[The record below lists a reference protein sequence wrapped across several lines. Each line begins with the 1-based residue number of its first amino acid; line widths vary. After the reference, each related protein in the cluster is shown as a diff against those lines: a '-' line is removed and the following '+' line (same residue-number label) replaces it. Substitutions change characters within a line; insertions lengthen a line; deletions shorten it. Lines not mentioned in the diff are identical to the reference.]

1 MFRIRTM
8 QRFVFSALKQQN
20 SVMRYITPVGQDN
33 QLTITFDPVVVA
45 GQNEVRKTVLL
56 LEDREEIVWLISALL
71 SDEYEVRSVRSVQLA
86 FDEMHKSAPTLFL
99 VDMLMYADAE
109 STFIKYVNKNRS
121 MLSKTAFIPML
132 TWKVSASMQR
142 ELILWADSYI
152 VLPYDIPFLKETI
165 HKVIYGKREARQIYM
180 EGLEGW
186 ADSIVCTTTEQADF
200 VRKFL
205 QVVEQNLDREDLGS
219 TFVAEQMLMSS
230 RQFYRKFKEISGM
243 SPSDLIKDYRMEKA
257 ARLLQNE
264 ELSIQDVISDVGIS
278 SRAYFYKEF
287 TRKFGVTPKVYREKL
302 LGNDTHKNQE

>member
-1 MFRIRTM
+1 MNNR
-8 QRFVFSALKQQN
+8 KQ
-20 SVMRYITPVGQDN
+20 
-33 QLTITFDPVVVA
+33 
-45 GQNEVRKTVLL
+45 
-56 LEDREEIVWLISALL
+56 
-71 SDEYEVRSVRSVQLA
+71 
-86 FDEMHKSAPTLFL
+86 HKSICFILILSMLFL
-99 VDMLMYADAE
+99 GMCFE
-109 STFIKYVNKNRS
+109 NI
-121 MLSKTAFIPML
+121 
-132 TWKVSASMQR
+132 
-142 ELILWADSYI
+142 EADS
-152 VLPYDIPFLKETI
+152 FLAYQLVSQADSTL
-165 HKVIYGKREARQIYM
+165 RSSQNTSLSRQIYM
-180 EGLEGW
+180 EDLEGW

-205 QVVEQNLDREDLGS
+205 QVMEQNLDREDLGS

>member
-1 MFRIRTM
+1 MCIR
-8 QRFVFSALKQQN
+8 
-20 SVMRYITPVGQDN
+20 
-33 QLTITFDPVVVA
+33 
-45 GQNEVRKTVLL
+45 
-56 LEDREEIVWLISALL
+56 
-71 SDEYEVRSVRSVQLA
+71 
-86 FDEMHKSAPTLFL
+86 
-99 VDMLMYADAE
+99 
-109 STFIKYVNKNRS
+109 
-121 MLSKTAFIPML
+121 
-132 TWKVSASMQR
+132 
-142 ELILWADSYI
+142 DS
-152 VLPYDIPFLKETI
+152 PYDIPFLKETI

-180 EGLEGW
+180 EDLEGW

>member
-1 MFRIRTM
+1 MQNRICSMLHKRCAM
-8 QRFVFSALKQQN
+8 NSRKQ
-20 SVMRYITPVGQDN
+20 
-33 QLTITFDPVVVA
+33 
-45 GQNEVRKTVLL
+45 
-56 LEDREEIVWLISALL
+56 
-71 SDEYEVRSVRSVQLA
+71 
-86 FDEMHKSAPTLFL
+86 HKSICFILILSMLFL
-99 VDMLMYADAE
+99 GMCFE
-109 STFIKYVNKNRS
+109 NI
-121 MLSKTAFIPML
+121 
-132 TWKVSASMQR
+132 
-142 ELILWADSYI
+142 EADSSLAYQL
-152 VLPYDIPFLKETI
+152 VSQADSTLRSSQNTSLS
-165 HKVIYGKREARQIYM
+165 RQIYM
-180 EGLEGW
+180 EDLEGW

-205 QVVEQNLDREDLGS
+205 QVMEQNLDREDLGS

>member
-1 MFRIRTM
+1 MNSR
-8 QRFVFSALKQQN
+8 KQ
-20 SVMRYITPVGQDN
+20 
-33 QLTITFDPVVVA
+33 
-45 GQNEVRKTVLL
+45 
-56 LEDREEIVWLISALL
+56 
-71 SDEYEVRSVRSVQLA
+71 
-86 FDEMHKSAPTLFL
+86 HKSICFILILSMLFL
-99 VDMLMYADAE
+99 GMCFE
-109 STFIKYVNKNRS
+109 NI
-121 MLSKTAFIPML
+121 
-132 TWKVSASMQR
+132 
-142 ELILWADSYI
+142 EADSSLAYQL
-152 VLPYDIPFLKETI
+152 VSQADSTLRSSQNTSLS
-165 HKVIYGKREARQIYM
+165 RQIYM
-180 EGLEGW
+180 EDLEGW